1 MEYGFNVP
9 NGGPLA
15 VPEHIG
21 TIAQHGEKLGYRI
34 LAIPDHIVVPKGI
47 DSPYPYSPDG
57 TLNFP
62 TLLAGE
68 CLEPIALMAYLA
80 GITQEMRLLTSVMVV
95 PYRQPVLTAKLLST
109 IDLLSGGRVIVGV
122 GAGWMAEEFPPV
134 GAPPFDARGRA
145 TDEYLRIYK
154 ELWTADAPKYE
165 GEFTSFD
172 NILFHPK
179 PVQKPHPPIWVGGE
193 SKPAKRRTAR
203 YGDAWY
209 PIGCN
214 PRFPMDT
221 LGRFAAGLDDMRA
234 MAEAEGR
241 DPASIDVAFW
251 AVWYGAS
258 EEPIMTDTGER
269 MLLSGS
275 ADDIA
280 GDIQAMRALGVRH
293 LVLQVLRETLEET
306 LDTISPRRCDPRRTR
321 ESAFGLTSRSHTQ
334 PPCSKL
340 ITTREAVAEGTLGVH
355 HTVVL
360 QVLRES
366 LALAWRRCSV
376 GPSHLHHRQ
385 CHTT

>member
-1 MEYGFNVP
+1 
-9 NGGPLA
+9 
-15 VPEHIG
+15 
-21 TIAQHGEKLGYRI
+21 
-34 LAIPDHIVVPKGI
+34 
-47 DSPYPYSPDG
+47 
-57 TLNFP
+57 
-62 TLLAGE
+62 
-68 CLEPIALMAYLA
+68 MAYLA
-80 GITQEMRLLTSVMVV
+80 GVTTKMRLLTSVMVV

-109 IDLLSGGRVIVGV
+109 IDLLSGGRAIVGV

-134 GAPPFDARGRA
+134 GAPPFEARGRA
-145 TDEYLRIYK
+145 TDEYLQIYK
-154 ELWTADAPKYE
+154 ELWTADAPRYE

-193 SKPAKRRTAR
+193 SKPAKRRTVR
-203 YGDAWY
+203 HGDAWF

-258 EEPIMTDTGER
+258 EEPIITDTGER

-293 LVLQVLRETLEET
+293 LVLQVLRETIEET
-306 LDTISPRRCDPRRTR
+306 LDTITR
-321 ESAFGLTSRSHTQ
+321 F
-334 PPCSKL
+334 
-340 ITTREAVAEGTLGVH
+340 AEEVRPKADG
-355 HTVVL
+355 
-360 QVLRES
+360 
-366 LALAWRRCSV
+366 
-376 GPSHLHHRQ
+376 
-385 CHTT
+385 

>member
-15 VPEHIG
+15 VPEHIA
-21 TIAQHGEKLGYRI
+21 TLAQHGEKLGYGI

-57 TLNFP
+57 KLTFP

-68 CLEPIALMAYLA
+68 CLEPLALMAYLA
-80 GITQEMRLLTSVMVV
+80 GVTTKMRLLTSVMVV

-109 IDLLSGGRVIVGV
+109 IDLLSGGRAVVGV

-134 GAPPFDARGRA
+134 DAPPFEARGRA

-154 ELWTADAPKYE
+154 ELWTADKPKYE

-193 SKPAKRRTAR
+193 SKPAKRRTVR
-203 YGDAWY
+203 YGDAWF

-221 LGRFAAGLDDMRA
+221 IGRFAAGLDDLRA

-241 DPASIDVAFW
+241 DPASIDIAFW

-258 EEPIMTDTGER
+258 AEPIITDTGER
-269 MLLSGS
+269 MLLTGS

-280 GDIQAMRALGVRH
+280 GDIRAMRDLGVRH
-293 LVLQVLRETLEET
+293 LAIQVLRETLEET
-306 LDTISPRRCDPRRTR
+306 LDV
-321 ESAFGLTSRSHTQ
+321 
-334 PPCSKL
+334 
-340 ITTREAVAEGTLGVH
+340 ITGFAEEVRPKADG
-355 HTVVL
+355 
-360 QVLRES
+360 
-366 LALAWRRCSV
+366 
-376 GPSHLHHRQ
+376 
-385 CHTT
+385 

>member
-15 VPEHIG
+15 VPER
-21 TIAQHGEKLGYRI
+21 IATLARHGEKLGYRI

-57 TLNFP
+57 TLTFP

-68 CLEPIALMAYLA
+68 CLEPLALMAYLA
-80 GITQEMRLLTSVMVV
+80 GVTTEMRLLTSVMVV
-95 PYRQPVLTAKLLST
+95 PYRHPVLTAKLLST
-109 IDLLSGGRVIVGV
+109 IDLLSGGRAVVGV

-134 GAPPFDARGRA
+134 GAPPFEARGRA

-154 ELWTADAPKYE
+154 ELWTADAPRYD
-165 GEFTSFD
+165 GEFASFD

-193 SKPAKRRTAR
+193 SKPAKRRTVR
-203 YGDAWY
+203 HGDAWF

-221 LGRFAAGLDDMRA
+221 LGRFAAGLDDLRA
-234 MAEAEGR
+234 IAEAEGR
-241 DPASIDVAFW
+241 DPASIDLAFW

-258 EEPIMTDTGER
+258 AEPIVADTGER
-269 MLLSGS
+269 MLLTGS

-280 GDIQAMRALGVRH
+280 SDIQAMRDLGVRH

-306 LDTISPRRCDPRRTR
+306 LDV
-321 ESAFGLTSRSHTQ
+321 
-334 PPCSKL
+334 
-340 ITTREAVAEGTLGVH
+340 ITGFAEEV
-355 HTVVL
+355 
-360 QVLRES
+360 RPK
-366 LALAWRRCSV
+366 ADA
-376 GPSHLHHRQ
+376 
-385 CHTT
+385 

>member
-15 VPEHIG
+15 VPEHIA
-21 TIAQHGEKLGYRI
+21 TLAQHGEKLDYSI
-34 LAIPDHIVVPKGI
+34 LAIPDHIVVPTGI
-47 DSPYPYSPDG
+47 DSTYPYSPDG
-57 TLNFP
+57 KLTFP

-68 CLEPIALMAYLA
+68 CLEPLALMAYLA
-80 GITQEMRLLTSVMVV
+80 GVTTKMRLLTSVMVV

-109 IDLLSGGRVIVGV
+109 IDLLSGGRAVVGV

-134 GAPPFDARGRA
+134 DAPPFEARGRA

-154 ELWTADAPKYE
+154 ELWTADAPRYE

-193 SKPAKRRTAR
+193 SKPAKRRTVR
-203 YGDAWY
+203 YGDAWF

-221 LGRFAAGLDDMRA
+221 LGRFAAGLDDLRA

-241 DPASIDVAFW
+241 DPASIDLAFW

-258 EEPIMTDTGER
+258 EEPIITDTGER
-269 MLLSGS
+269 MLLTGS
-275 ADDIA
+275 ADDVA
-280 GDIQAMRALGVRH
+280 GDIRAMRDLGVRH
-293 LVLQVLRETLEET
+293 LLLQVLRETLEET
-306 LDTISPRRCDPRRTR
+306 LDTITG
-321 ESAFGLTSRSHTQ
+321 F
-334 PPCSKL
+334 
-340 ITTREAVAEGTLGVH
+340 AEEVRPKADG
-355 HTVVL
+355 
-360 QVLRES
+360 
-366 LALAWRRCSV
+366 
-376 GPSHLHHRQ
+376 
-385 CHTT
+385 

>member
-15 VPEHIG
+15 VPEHIA
-21 TIAQHGEKLGYRI
+21 TLAQHGEKLGYGI
-34 LAIPDHIVVPKGI
+34 LAIPDHIVVPTGI

-57 TLNFP
+57 KLTFP

-68 CLEPIALMAYLA
+68 CLEPLALMAYLA
-80 GITQEMRLLTSVMVV
+80 GVTTKIRLLTSVMVV

-109 IDLLSGGRVIVGV
+109 IDLLSGGRAVVGV

-134 GAPPFDARGRA
+134 DAPPFEARGRA

-193 SKPAKRRTAR
+193 SKPAKRRTVR
-203 YGDAWY
+203 YGDAWF

-221 LGRFAAGLDDMRA
+221 IGRFAAGLDDLRA

-241 DPASIDVAFW
+241 DPASIDIAFW

-258 EEPIMTDTGER
+258 AEPIITDTGER
-269 MLLSGS
+269 MLLTGS

-280 GDIQAMRALGVRH
+280 GDIHAMRELGVRH
-293 LVLQVLRETLEET
+293 LAIQVLRETLEET
-306 LDTISPRRCDPRRTR
+306 LDTITG
-321 ESAFGLTSRSHTQ
+321 F
-334 PPCSKL
+334 
-340 ITTREAVAEGTLGVH
+340 AEEV
-355 HTVVL
+355 
-360 QVLRES
+360 RPK
-366 LALAWRRCSV
+366 ADA
-376 GPSHLHHRQ
+376 
-385 CHTT
+385 

>member
-203 YGDAWY
+203 YGDAWF

-214 PRFPMDT
+214 PRFPLDT
-221 LGRFAAGLDDMRA
+221 LGRFAAPSTTFAPWRRRRA
-234 MAEAEGR
+234 A
-241 DPASIDVAFW
+241 
-251 AVWYGAS
+251 
-258 EEPIMTDTGER
+258 
-269 MLLSGS
+269 
-275 ADDIA
+275 
-280 GDIQAMRALGVRH
+280 
-293 LVLQVLRETLEET
+293 
-306 LDTISPRRCDPRRTR
+306 TR
-321 ESAFGLTSRSHTQ
+321 PVSTSRS
-334 PPCSKL
+334 
-340 ITTREAVAEGTLGVH
+340 
-355 HTVVL
+355 
-360 QVLRES
+360 
-366 LALAWRRCSV
+366 
-376 GPSHLHHRQ
+376 GPSGTAPIRSRS
-385 CHTT
+385 

>member
-15 VPEHIG
+15 VPEHIA
-21 TIAQHGEKLGYRI
+21 TLARHGEKHGYGI
-34 LAIPDHIVVPKGI
+34 LAIPDHIVVPRGI

-68 CLEPIALMAYLA
+68 CLEPLALMAYLA
-80 GITQEMRLLTSVMVV
+80 GVTSKMRLLTSVMVV

-109 IDLLSGGRVIVGV
+109 IDLLSGGRAIVGV

-134 GAPPFDARGRA
+134 GAPPFEARGRA

-154 ELWTADAPKYE
+154 ELWTSDAPKYD

-179 PVQKPHPPIWVGGE
+179 PVQQPHPPIWVGGE
-193 SKPAKRRTAR
+193 SKPAKRRAVR
-203 YGDAWY
+203 HGDAWF

-221 LGRFAAGLDDMRA
+221 LGRFAAGIDDLRA

-241 DPASIDVAFW
+241 DPASIDLAFW

-258 EEPIMTDTGER
+258 EEPIVTDTGER

-280 GDIQAMRALGVRH
+280 GDIQAMRELGVRH
-293 LVLQVLRETLEET
+293 LVLQVLRETLEQT
-306 LDTISPRRCDPRRTR
+306 LDTVTH
-321 ESAFGLTSRSHTQ
+321 F
-334 PPCSKL
+334 
-340 ITTREAVAEGTLGVH
+340 AEEVRPKADG
-355 HTVVL
+355 
-360 QVLRES
+360 
-366 LALAWRRCSV
+366 
-376 GPSHLHHRQ
+376 
-385 CHTT
+385 